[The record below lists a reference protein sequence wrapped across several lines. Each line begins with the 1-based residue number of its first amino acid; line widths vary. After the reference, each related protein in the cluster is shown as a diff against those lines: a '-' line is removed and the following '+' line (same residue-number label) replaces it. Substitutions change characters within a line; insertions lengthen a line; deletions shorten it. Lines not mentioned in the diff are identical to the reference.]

1 MSETKFPTVEEAL
14 HLHEILIKRFGGG
27 AGVVDLGLLESA
39 LARPRSGYYRTLS
52 AQAAALLHSLAKN
65 HAFADGNKRMALALT
80 ATFLLMNGYNLKASA
95 DQSEE
100 FIVTIAMSS
109 NSMTLEPMTQW
120 IESHIVKL

>member
-14 HLHEILIKRFGGG
+14 HLHEILITRFGGG